1 MARKN
6 HLFLLALMVGCLA
19 VTYFVNVFYKID
31 IVYSHLFYIPI
42 VLCGLWYPDRA
53 IFLALV
59 LGLWHIGADYYAAQA
74 FSLAPLVRA
83 GVFLF
88 VGYLVGTICERRDRL
103 HSQLETI
110 NSAMLDFI
118 CEVKKDG
125 TFGYV
130 SPSVKNT
137 LGYEAS
143 ELIGEAFLDRVHADD
158 KLQVQHSFDQAMKN
172 DADELRFD
180 YRYRDAEGNY
190 KWMESLAK
198 TIRVDDEITKYVLGS
213 RDITA
218 RKKMEEELK
227 FLSFHD
233 SLTGLYNRRFFE
245 EQMTL
250 LDGGRSNPVS
260 VISCDIDGLKIINDH
275 FGHHHGD
282 EMIVAVSRILQEA
295 VRSDDIVARIGGD
308 EFAIIMP
315 RCPANGVDRIYLR
328 IKESLSRVHMNIDGM
343 HLPIMVSMGRAVRQG
358 REVSIRVLFK
368 TADDEMYL
376 EKQGNAGQKQSL
388 YSSIVDQVGARL

>member
-6 HLFLLALMVGCLA
+6 HLFLFSLMLGCLA
-19 VTYFVNVFYKID
+19 LTYFINVYYKMD

-42 VLCGLWYPDRA
+42 VLCGLWYPDKAFYLA
-53 IFLALV
+53 IL
-59 LGLWHIGADYYAAQA
+59 LGLWHIGADYYATRTVL
-74 FSLAPLVRA
+74 LAPIVRT

-118 CEVKKDG
+118 CEVKQDG
-125 TFGYV
+125 SFGYV

-137 LGYEAS
+137 LGYEAQ
-143 ELIGEAFLDRVHADD
+143 ELTGKAFMDRVHADD
-158 KLQVQHSFDQAMKN
+158 KAPVKQVFDQAINKP
-172 DADELRFD
+172 DEPRFD
-180 YRYRDAEGNY
+180 YRYLDAAGNY

-198 TIRVDDEITKYVLGS
+198 PIRVNGAIEMYVLGS
-213 RDITA
+213 RDITV
-218 RKKMEEELK
+218 RKKMEEELT
-227 FLSFHD
+227 FLSLHD

-250 LDGGRSNPVS
+250 FDGGRSNPVS

-315 RCPANGVDRIYLR
+315 RCPANGVDRIYVR
-328 IKESLSRVHMNIDGM
+328 IKEALNNVHLKISDMEV
-343 HLPIMVSMGRAVRQG
+343 PIMVSMGRAVRNG
-358 REVSIRVLFK
+358 REVSIRVLFQ
-368 TADDEMYL
+368 TADDEMYI
-376 EKQGNAGQKQSL
+376 EKQSNAGRKQSL
-388 YSSIVDQVGARL
+388 YSRIVDRRDTRS

>member
-6 HLFLLALMVGCLA
+6 HLFLFSLMLGCLA
-19 VTYFVNVFYKID
+19 LTYFINVYYKMD

-42 VLCGLWYPDRA
+42 VLCGLWYPDKAFYLA
-53 IFLALV
+53 IL
-59 LGLWHIGADYYAAQA
+59 LGLWHIGADYYATRTVL
-74 FSLAPLVRA
+74 LAPIVRT

-118 CEVKKDG
+118 CEVKQDG
-125 TFGYV
+125 SFGYV

-137 LGYEAS
+137 LGYEAQ
-143 ELIGEAFLDRVHADD
+143 ELTGKAFMDRVHADD
-158 KLQVQHSFDQAMKN
+158 KAPVKQVFDQAINKP
-172 DADELRFD
+172 DELRFD
-180 YRYRDAEGNY
+180 YRYLDAAGNY

-198 TIRVDDEITKYVLGS
+198 PIRVNGAIEMYVLGS
-213 RDITA
+213 RDITV
-218 RKKMEEELK
+218 RKKMEEELT

-250 LDGGRSNPVS
+250 FDGGRSNPVS

-315 RCPANGVDRIYLR
+315 RCPANGVDRIYVR
-328 IKESLSRVHMNIDGM
+328 IKEALNNVHLKISDMEV
-343 HLPIMVSMGRAVRQG
+343 PIMVSMGRAVRNG
-358 REVSIRVLFK
+358 REVSIRVLFQ
-368 TADDEMYL
+368 TADDEMYI
-376 EKQGNAGQKQSL
+376 EKQSNAGRKQSL
-388 YSSIVDQVGARL
+388 YSRIVDRMETRP

>member
-1 MARKN
+1 MERKN
-6 HLFLLALMVGCLA
+6 HLFLLALMVGCLGL
-19 VTYFVNVFYKID
+19 TYFVNVFYKVD
-31 IVYSHLFYIPI
+31 IVYSHLFYVPI
-42 VLCGLWYPDRA
+42 VLCGLWYPDKAFYLA
-53 IFLALV
+53 IL
-59 LGLWHIGADYYAAQA
+59 LGMWHIGADYYASRTV
-74 FSLAPLVRA
+74 SLAPRVRA

-88 VGYLVGTICERRDRL
+88 VGYLVGTICEKRDCL
-103 HSQLETI
+103 LNQMKTI
-110 NSAMLDFI
+110 NSVMLDFI
-118 CEVKKDG
+118 CEVKQDG
-125 TFGYV
+125 SFGYV

-137 LGYEAS
+137 LGYEAH
-143 ELIGEAFLDRVHADD
+143 ELTGKTFLDRVHPDD
-158 KLQVQHSFDQAMKN
+158 KASVKQVFEQALNNKT
-172 DADELRFD
+172 EFRVD
-180 YRYRDAEGNY
+180 YRYQAAEGSY

-198 TIRVDDEITKYVLGS
+198 PILAKGEIAMVVLGS
-213 RDITA
+213 REITT
-218 RKKMEEELK
+218 RKKMEEELT

-275 FGHHHGD
+275 FGHQHGD
-282 EMIVAVSRILQEA
+282 EMIVTVSRVLQEA

-328 IKESLSRVHMNIDGM
+328 IKEALGRVNLKLNGM
-343 HLPIMVSMGRAVRQG
+343 DVPIMVSMGRAVRNG

-376 EKQGNAGQKQSL
+376 EKQSNAGLKQSL
-388 YSSIVDQVGARL
+388 YSRIVDRMDGG

>member
-6 HLFLLALMVGCLA
+6 HLFLFSLMLGCLA
-19 VTYFVNVFYKID
+19 LTYFINVYYKMD

-42 VLCGLWYPDRA
+42 VLCGLWYPDKAFYLA
-53 IFLALV
+53 IL
-59 LGLWHIGADYYAAQA
+59 LGLWHIGADYYATRIV
-74 FSLAPLVRA
+74 SLAPIVRA

-88 VGYLVGTICERRDRL
+88 VGYLVGTICEKRDRL
-103 HSQLETI
+103 LNQMKTI
-110 NSAMLDFI
+110 NSVMLDFI
-118 CEVKKDG
+118 CEVKQDG
-125 TFGYV
+125 SFGYV

-137 LGYEAS
+137 LGYEAQ
-143 ELIGEAFLDRVHADD
+143 ELTGKAFMDRVHADD
-158 KLQVQHSFDQAMKN
+158 KAPVKQVFDQAINKP
-172 DADELRFD
+172 DELRFD
-180 YRYRDAEGNY
+180 YRYLDAAGNY

-198 TIRVDDEITKYVLGS
+198 PIRVNGAIEMYVLGS
-213 RDITA
+213 RDITV
-218 RKKMEEELK
+218 RKKMEEELT

-250 LDGGRSNPVS
+250 FDGGRSNPVS

-315 RCPANGVDRIYLR
+315 RCPADGVDRIYLR
-328 IKESLSRVHMNIDGM
+328 IKEALGRVRMKINEM
-343 HLPIMVSMGRAVRQG
+343 EVPIMVSMGRAVRTG

-368 TADDEMYL
+368 TADDEMYI
-376 EKQGNAGQKQSL
+376 EKQSNSGRKQSL
-388 YSSIVDQVGARL
+388 YSRICDRMEKRI

>member
-1 MARKN
+1 M
-6 HLFLLALMVGCLA
+6 LGCLA
-19 VTYFVNVFYKID
+19 LTYFINVYYKMD

-42 VLCGLWYPDRA
+42 VLCGLWYPDKAFYLA
-53 IFLALV
+53 IL
-59 LGLWHIGADYYAAQA
+59 LGLWHIGADYYATRTVL
-74 FSLAPLVRA
+74 LAPIVRT

-118 CEVKKDG
+118 CEVKQDG
-125 TFGYV
+125 SFGYV

-137 LGYEAS
+137 LGYEAQ
-143 ELIGEAFLDRVHADD
+143 ELTGKAFMDRVHADD
-158 KLQVQHSFDQAMKN
+158 KAPVKQVFDQAINKP
-172 DADELRFD
+172 DELRFD
-180 YRYRDAEGNY
+180 YRYLDAAGNY

-198 TIRVDDEITKYVLGS
+198 PIRVNGAIEMYVLGS
-213 RDITA
+213 RDITV
-218 RKKMEEELK
+218 RKKMEEELT

-250 LDGGRSNPVS
+250 FDGGRSNPVS

-315 RCPANGVDRIYLR
+315 RCPANGVDRIYVR
-328 IKESLSRVHMNIDGM
+328 IKEALNNVHLKISDMEV
-343 HLPIMVSMGRAVRQG
+343 PIMVSMGRAVRNG
-358 REVSIRVLFK
+358 REVSIRVLFQ
-368 TADDEMYL
+368 TADDEMYI
-376 EKQGNAGQKQSL
+376 EKQSNAGRKQSL
-388 YSSIVDQVGARL
+388 YSRIVDRRDTRS

>member
-6 HLFLLALMVGCLA
+6 HLFLFSLMLGCLA
-19 VTYFVNVFYKID
+19 LTYFINVYYKMD

-42 VLCGLWYPDRA
+42 VLCGLWYPDKAFYLA
-53 IFLALV
+53 IL
-59 LGLWHIGADYYAAQA
+59 LGLWHIGADYYATRTVL
-74 FSLAPLVRA
+74 LAPIVRT

-118 CEVKKDG
+118 CEVKQDG
-125 TFGYV
+125 SFGYV

-137 LGYEAS
+137 LGYEAQ
-143 ELIGEAFLDRVHADD
+143 ELTGKAFMDRVHADD
-158 KLQVQHSFDQAMKN
+158 KAPVKQVFDQAINKP
-172 DADELRFD
+172 DELRFD
-180 YRYRDAEGNY
+180 YRYLDAAGNY

-198 TIRVDDEITKYVLGS
+198 PIRVNGAIEMYVLGS
-213 RDITA
+213 RDITV
-218 RKKMEEELK
+218 RKKMEEELT
-227 FLSFHD
+227 FLSLHD

-250 LDGGRSNPVS
+250 FDGGRSNPVS

-315 RCPANGVDRIYLR
+315 RCPANGVDRIYVR
-328 IKESLSRVHMNIDGM
+328 IKEALNNVHLKISDMEV
-343 HLPIMVSMGRAVRQG
+343 PIMVSMGRAVRNG
-358 REVSIRVLFK
+358 REVSIRVLFQ
-368 TADDEMYL
+368 TADDEMYI
-376 EKQGNAGQKQSL
+376 EKQSNAGRKQSL
-388 YSSIVDQVGARL
+388 YSRFIDRMETRS

>member
-1 MARKN
+1 MERKN
-6 HLFLLALMVGCLA
+6 HLFLLALMVGCLGL
-19 VTYFVNVFYKID
+19 TYFVNVFYKLD
-31 IVYSHLFYIPI
+31 IVYSHLFYVPI
-42 VLCGLWYPDRA
+42 VLCGLWYPDKAFYLA
-53 IFLALV
+53 IL
-59 LGLWHIGADYYAAQA
+59 LGMWHIGADYYVSQTV
-74 FSLAPLVRA
+74 SPAPLVRT

-88 VGYLVGTICERRDRL
+88 VGYLVGAICEKRDRL
-103 HSQLETI
+103 LNQMKTI
-110 NSAMLDFI
+110 NSVMLDFI
-118 CEVKKDG
+118 CEVKPDG
-125 TFGYV
+125 SFGYV

-137 LGYEAS
+137 LGYEAQ
-143 ELIGEAFLDRVHADD
+143 ELTGKNFLEQVHPDD
-158 KLQVQHSFDQAMKN
+158 KAPVKQVFDQAML
-172 DADELRFD
+172 AQTEFRVD
-180 YRYRDAEGNY
+180 YRYLDAAGIY

-198 TIRVDDEITKYVLGS
+198 PIFVNDKIAMFVLGS
-213 RDITA
+213 REITS
-218 RKKMEEELK
+218 RKEMEEELT

-275 FGHHHGD
+275 FGHQHGD
-282 EMIVAVSRILQEA
+282 EMIVTVSRVLQEA

-315 RCPANGVDRIYLR
+315 HCSANGVDRIYLR
-328 IKESLSRVHMNIDGM
+328 IKEALGRVHMKINDM
-343 HLPIMVSMGRAVRQG
+343 DVPIMVSMGRAVRTG

-376 EKQGNAGQKQSL
+376 EKQSNAGRKKSL
-388 YSSIVDQVGARL
+388 YSGIVERVDTR

>member
-6 HLFLLALMVGCLA
+6 HLFLLALMLGCLA
-19 VTYFVNVFYKID
+19 LTYFVNVFYKMD
-31 IVYSHLFYIPI
+31 IVYSHLFYVPI
-42 VLCGLWYPDRA
+42 VLCGLWYPDKAFYLA
-53 IFLALV
+53 IL
-59 LGLWHIGADYYAAQA
+59 LGLGHIGADYYATRTVL
-74 FSLAPLVRA
+74 LAPIVRT

-118 CEVKKDG
+118 CEVKQDG
-125 TFGYV
+125 SFGYV

-137 LGYEAS
+137 LGYEAQ
-143 ELIGEAFLDRVHADD
+143 ELTGKAFMDRVHADD
-158 KLQVQHSFDQAMKN
+158 KAPVKQVFDQAINKP
-172 DADELRFD
+172 DELRFD
-180 YRYRDAEGNY
+180 YRYLDAAGNY

-198 TIRVDDEITKYVLGS
+198 PIRVNGAIEMYVLGS
-213 RDITA
+213 RDITV
-218 RKKMEEELK
+218 RKKMEEELT

-250 LDGGRSNPVS
+250 FDGGRSNPVS

-315 RCPANGVDRIYLR
+315 RCPANGVDRIYVR
-328 IKESLSRVHMNIDGM
+328 IKEALNNVHLKISDMEV
-343 HLPIMVSMGRAVRQG
+343 PIMVSMGRAVRNG
-358 REVSIRVLFK
+358 REVSIRVLFQ
-368 TADDEMYL
+368 TADDEMYI
-376 EKQGNAGQKQSL
+376 EKQSNAGRKQSL
-388 YSSIVDQVGARL
+388 YSRIVDRMETRP